1 MAEAGRSLASLSNKY
16 IFMDLNKVFLI
27 GRLTKNPE
35 LRTTTTGQNVASFG
49 LATNR
54 FWTDRNGQK
63 QKSAEFHNIVLWGR
77 LAELAQKWLQKGGLT
92 FIEGRLQTHNWQDP
106 QGVKHYRT
114 EVIAERLQLGP
125 KSSAPSATSDAAEEN
140 FEPVE
145 ATPNQGETN
154 PNEEISPDEIPF

>member
-1 MAEAGRSLASLSNKY
+1 
-16 IFMDLNKVFLI
+16 MDLNKVFLI

-77 LAELAQKWLQKGGLT
+77 LAELAQKWLQKGSLA
-92 FIEGRLQTHNWQDP
+92 FIEGRLQTRNWQDP
-106 QGVKHYRT
+106 QGAKHYRT
-114 EVIAERLQLGP
+114 EVVAERLQLGP
-125 KSSAPSATSDAAEEN
+125 RSTSPTAASSTEEEN

-145 ATPNQGETN
+145 AVPNQGEGS
-154 PNEEISPDEIPF
+154 PSKEISPDEIPF

>member
-1 MAEAGRSLASLSNKY
+1 
-16 IFMDLNKVFLI
+16 MDLNKVFLI

-77 LAELAQKWLQKGGLT
+77 LAELAQKWLQKGNLA
-92 FIEGRLQTHNWQDP
+92 FIDGRLQTRNWQDP

-114 EVIAERLQLGP
+114 EVVAERLQLGP
-125 KSSAPSATSDAAEEN
+125 KSSAAAAPSGAEEES

-145 ATPNQGETN
+145 ATPNQGEATPSEEKLLTN
-154 PNEEISPDEIPF
+154 